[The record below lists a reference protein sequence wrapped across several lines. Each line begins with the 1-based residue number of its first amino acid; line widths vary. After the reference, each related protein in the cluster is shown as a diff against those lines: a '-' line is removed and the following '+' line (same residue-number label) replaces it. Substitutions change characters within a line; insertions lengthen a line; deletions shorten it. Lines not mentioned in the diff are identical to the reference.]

1 MNHDNN
7 DNDNAQ
13 ENINLAYSYTEDFLK
28 DRKSE
33 IKQLDWR
40 LGTFLGFAGV
50 LLKFG
55 IDLSDSQQIYLL
67 TKIGVLV
74 NSFYAI
80 VIVTWALRSNPTGE
94 LVEPS
99 YLMEKECF
107 QKQTVQIKAMIINTH
122 TQASKELD
130 LLAKEKQSSL
140 NNAIAC
146 LAVSAFFFAVNGIL
160 ASSFEKYFNFN

>member
-1 MNHDNN
+1 MNNDNN
-7 DNDNAQ
+7 DR
-13 ENINLAYSYTEDFLK
+13 ENINLVYSYREDFLK
-28 DRKSE
+28 DRKIE

-40 LGTFLGFAGV
+40 LGTFFGFAGLRLRSGRD
-50 LLKFG
+50 LLN
-55 IDLSDSQQIYLL
+55 SQPSYLL
-67 TKIGVLV
+67 TKIGTLFT
-74 NSFYAI
+74 SFCSI
-80 VIVTWALRSNPTGE
+80 VIVTWALRSNPKGKF
-94 LVEPS
+94 VEPS

-130 LLAKEKQSSL
+130 LLAKEKKSFL

-160 ASSFEKYFNFN
+160 ASSFGKYFNFN